1 MQSEMP
7 SKKGGNLSHVRIA
20 QWLGT
25 LTSDNCRCETF
36 QVEELVGIPLPQDK
50 YFKHGVKPQ

>member
-1 MQSEMP
+1 MP
-7 SKKGGNLSHVRIA
+7 SKKGGNLSHIRIA

-36 QVEELVGIPLPQDK
+36 QIEELVGIPLPQDK